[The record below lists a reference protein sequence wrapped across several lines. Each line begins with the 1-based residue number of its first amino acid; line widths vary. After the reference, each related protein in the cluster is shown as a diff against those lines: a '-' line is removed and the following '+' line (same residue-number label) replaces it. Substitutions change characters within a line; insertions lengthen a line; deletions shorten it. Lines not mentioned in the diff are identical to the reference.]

1 MSEVGL
7 ALIQRLC
14 FNLTLYSFNFRVLSF
29 MQKDRETKEPIL
41 RSQLDGWRDREP
53 NGPLGLLVAF
63 RISFISVLSTHSD
76 PWPC

>member
-14 FNLTLYSFNFRVLSF
+14 FNLTLYSFTFHVLSF
-29 MQKDRETKEPIL
+29 MQKDRENK
-41 RSQLDGWRDREP
+41 RSQLDRWRDREP